1 MATVRDQRLMS
12 VGEDVETDEDSSD
25 AVAVGD
31 TKIGPQDIQQ
41 RIATLSNKPPCGD
54 RLKRSASKHLKT
66 RCAHTVTAVLFPK
79 AKCESN
85 RAVHQ

>member
-1 MATVRDQRLMS
+1 MS

-41 RIATLSNKPPCGD
+41 RVAILSSKPPCGD
-54 RLKRSASKHLKT
+54 RLKRSASKDLKT
-66 RCAHTVTAVLFPK
+66 RCAHTVPK
-79 AKCESN
+79 G
-85 RAVHQ
+85 